1 MGFEVAIVV
10 AIFLVSGL
18 ILGTSYY
25 GAMHTADEIV
35 EDARADYYAIQ
46 QEKLQTS
53 LAIGDIQ
60 RMGSESSHSLLIDVT
75 NDGSVSTRG
84 EDVDIIIDGEL
95 VSASYLSSYGII
107 LPGETVSFLV
117 DDLSGNPHKIKIV
130 SEIGVSTYSNYSE

>member
-18 ILGTSYY
+18 VLGSSYY
-25 GAMHTADEIV
+25 GAIHTADEVV
-35 EDARADYYAIQ
+35 EDARADYYTLQ

-60 RMGSESSHSLLIDVT
+60 RMGSDSSHSLLIDVT
-75 NDGSVSTRG
+75 NDGSISTNG
-84 EDVDIIIDGEL
+84 EIVNLIIDGEL
-95 VSASYLSSYGII
+95 VSASYLSPYEII

-130 SEIGVSTYSNYSE
+130 SESGVSTYGNYSN